1 MSLEEC
7 ERIAFPTR
15 CYHLHPL
22 QSESRPPAPDHS
34 LSRQQYATAPC
45 QCDPSVSG
53 LPHFQSAFEPR
64 KHDRPYYLPLHMHGE
79 AFCPTHRWRS
89 YQHCGSV
96 VPGRILCSRTLQPDA
111 ERIDRRTL
119 IEHGVD
125 LVMSTLLDDAATFPP
140 RRMLLYHYNHRWR
153 WVEEIRQGSTI
164 GVDPRPNSPRLSE
177 EQSRNPGSLDWLVVI
192 RRGFRLN
199 PRPLGRDSKARM
211 DFSNLPVAGDAPA
224 LRVLLS

>member
-125 LVMSTLLDDAATFPP
+125 LVMSTLLDDAATFTHGGCCCTTIITAGVGWKRFAKGVPLVWIQDQI
-140 RRMLLYHYNHRWR
+140 LLVCRKSK
-153 WVEEIRQGSTI
+153 VEILE
-164 GVDPRPNSPRLSE
+164 V
-177 EQSRNPGSLDWLVVI
+177 
-192 RRGFRLN
+192 
-199 PRPLGRDSKARM
+199 
-211 DFSNLPVAGDAPA
+211 
-224 LRVLLS
+224 